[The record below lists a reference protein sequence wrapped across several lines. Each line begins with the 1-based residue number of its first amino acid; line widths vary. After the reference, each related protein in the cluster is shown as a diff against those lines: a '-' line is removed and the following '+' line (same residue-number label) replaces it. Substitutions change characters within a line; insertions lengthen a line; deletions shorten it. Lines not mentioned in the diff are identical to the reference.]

1 MNLRSQWAQF
11 KKKCLQV
18 FEHLQW
24 WKKDEQAEVPVE
36 EAEVLVEQAETS
48 LPPIQ
53 TYEPVQQPGVFVPP
67 IQTYEPVQQPGV
79 LVPPIQTYE
88 PVYQPEA
95 FVPPSQTYEAVYQP
109 EEFVPPLQIYGPVN
123 QPEAFVPPVQLIQP
137 AMHPVP
143 PAGVPFID
151 FGDWRE
157 LVDKLPQQYMIPDPD
172 MNGVI
177 RPKMANHYRDLFS
190 AQSIDP
196 NLMVD
201 PEVWQQIKD
210 ALPKDYK
217 IR

>member
-1 MNLRSQWAQF
+1 MNLLNQWAQF

-18 FEHLQW
+18 FERLQW

-36 EAEVLVEQAETS
+36 EAEALAEQVETS
-48 LPPIQ
+48 PPPIQ

-67 IQTYEPVQQPGV
+67 IQTYEPV
-79 LVPPIQTYE
+79 
-88 PVYQPEA
+88 YQPEA
-95 FVPPSQTYEAVYQP
+95 FVPPSQTYEPVYQP

-123 QPEAFVPPVQLIQP
+123 QPEPFVPPVQLIQP